1 MSKIQVSQNRL
12 AIPAVAHYNRKSAQN
27 AGVAQLIERRLAKA
41 KAEGLSPFTRSK
53 VDLAK
58 PNISKLLRP
67 LLNEN

>member
-1 MSKIQVSQNRL
+1 MPNSV
-12 AIPAVAHYNRKSAQN
+12 
-27 AGVAQLIERRLAKA
+27 IEINYLDWFLEFSENTGNTLSRVAKA
-41 KAEGLSPFTRSK
+41 KAVGLNPITRSK